1 MMKKIGAVLAIAAML
16 GVVAWLGVQAHDIR
30 NERLE
35 AAERRLQLPEV
46 YLVNLQ
52 GVLVPLRSAG
62 NQSVVLVFFT
72 TTCEYCRAEL
82 HAFRQDA
89 ALLKEHDVFFVAWE
103 EPDVVG
109 EFARETG
116 IGAVPWFNVLRD
128 TASVLGENLGIN
140 VVPTTLIYGP
150 DGRLRKAFEG
160 LAAIR
165 KIAEAAAGKDGP

>member
-1 MMKKIGAVLAIAAML
+1 MKKIGAVLAIAAML
-16 GVVAWLGVQAHDIR
+16 GVVAWLGVQARDIR

-52 GVLVPLRSAG
+52 GGLVPLRSAG
-62 NQSVVLVFFT
+62 GQSVVLVFFT

-82 HAFRQDA
+82 HAFRQNA

-103 EPDVVG
+103 ERNAVG
-109 EFARETG
+109 RFARETG
-116 IGAVPWFNVLRD
+116 IDGVPWFNVLRD
-128 TASVLGENLGIN
+128 TASVLGEELGID

-160 LAAIR
+160 LAAVG
-165 KIAEAAAGKDGP
+165 KIAEAAAGEGRP